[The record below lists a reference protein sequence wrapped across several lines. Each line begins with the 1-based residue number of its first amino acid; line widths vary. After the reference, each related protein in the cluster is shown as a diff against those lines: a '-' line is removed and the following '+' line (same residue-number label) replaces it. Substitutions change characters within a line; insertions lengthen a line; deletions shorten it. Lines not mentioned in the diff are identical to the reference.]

1 MVKSYRQIL
10 TVVLMFVLTAS
21 TAIAQPKKVKEADRL
36 YNNKEYYEALEAY
49 KVARTKIRGNKALRV
64 EITYKTGLCYRAFND
79 SKKAESW
86 FAKAIK
92 AKYQDPEAI
101 LFLAE
106 MMMKNAKYDEALV
119 EFQNYAKIKP
129 DDPRG
134 QAGIESCKLSVKW
147 KEQPTRHQITNVR
160 DLNSKYDDFSPIYS
174 RKNYKEIIFTSS
186 REGSMGNGMDGWTG
200 EAFSDIYSAKLD
212 RNGKWS
218 TPDPYKE
225 PLNTK
230 YNDGAT
236 SLNRKYSIMFFTRC
250 EYDKNKVKG
259 CQIFTTRKKGNS
271 WSDPVL
277 IPFAADTFTVGH
289 PWISD
294 DDKTLIFASDM
305 PGGMGGRDLWM
316 ATYDKKSKAWGNPV
330 NLGPQ
335 VNTSGDELYPT
346 LRDDSTLYFSSTG
359 HVGMGGL
366 DLFEAK
372 LANGKWGSVAN
383 LKFPLNSESDD
394 FGIIFE
400 GKKEKGYFTSAREGG
415 RGGADI
421 YEFTVP
427 PVLFTIGGIVY
438 DFDTKEPIENAKVTM
453 VDKDG
458 MTYEIMTD
466 KTGSYYFDETKFLE
480 ENTYNLVAS
489 ADEFLNDKGTETT
502 EGESVGKD
510 FTKDFFLKTTK
521 KGPIQLPEI
530 LYDLNS
536 SVLRPESKDSLNGL
550 ISTLRDNPNIT
561 IELMSHTDSRGSAR
575 SNIKLSQE
583 RAQSVVAYLISQKID
598 PSRLSAKGYGET
610 RLLNKCKDGVKCSE
624 EEHQRNRRTE
634 FRITGTEF
642 VPAEGSPE
650 YVAPKIETVEEDEE
664 IQTEVDE
671 IQRDNIDL
679 ENIEIKEDTK
689 PKGTDEKPSENPKK

>member
-1 MVKSYRQIL
+1 MVKTFNQIL
-10 TVVLMFVLTAS
+10 TATLLLVFTA
-21 TAIAQPKKVKEADRL
+21 TAAIAQPKRVREADRL

-49 KVARTKIRGNKALRV
+49 KKASESVRGNKALKAEV
-64 EITYKTGLCYRAFND
+64 IYKQGLCYMAFND
-79 SKKAESW
+79 SKKAEVW

-92 AKYQDPEAI
+92 AKYQNPEAI
-101 LFLAE
+101 LNLAD
-106 MMMKNAKYDEALV
+106 MKRENGKYDEALA
-119 EFQNYAKIKP
+119 EYENYMKLKP
-129 DDPRG
+129 DDARG
-134 QAGIESCKLSVKW
+134 TAGLESCKLSVKW
-147 KEQPTRHQITNVR
+147 KENPTRHEITNVR

-174 RKNYKEIIFTSS
+174 RKNFKEVIFTSS
-186 REGSMGNGMDGWTG
+186 REGSTGNGMDGWTG
-200 EAFSDIYSAKLD
+200 EAFSDIYEAKLD

-218 TPDPYKE
+218 TPTAFKE

-259 CQIFTTRKKGNS
+259 CQIFTTRKKGNT
-271 WSDPVL
+271 WDDPVL

-294 DDKTLIFASDM
+294 DDQTLLFASDM
-305 PGGMGGRDLWM
+305 PGGMGGRDIWM
-316 ATYDKKSKAWGNPV
+316 ASYDKKSKSWGNPV

-335 VNTSGDELYPT
+335 VNTANDELYPT
-346 LRDDSTLYFSSTG
+346 LRNDSTLYYSSNG

-372 LANGKWGSVAN
+372 LSGGKWGSVSN

-400 GKKEKGYFTSAREGG
+400 GKKERGYFTSARLGG

-421 YEFTVP
+421 YQFTVP
-427 PVLFTIGGIVY
+427 PILFTITGIVY

-458 MTYEIMTD
+458 MTYDVITD
-466 KTGSYYFDETKFLE
+466 KTGSYYFDETKFVE
-480 ENTYNLVAS
+480 DNTYNLVAS
-489 ADEFLNDKGTETT
+489 ANEYLNDKGTETT
-502 EGESVGKD
+502 EGETQGKD
-510 FTKDFFLKTTK
+510 YKKDFFLKTTK

-536 SVLRPESKDSLNGL
+536 SILRPESKDSLNGL

-561 IELMSHTDSRGSAR
+561 IELMSHTDSRGSAK

-583 RAQSVVAYLISQKID
+583 RAQSVVEYLISQKID
-598 PSRLSAKGYGET
+598 PSRLAAKGYGET

-634 FRITGTEF
+634 FRITATNF

-650 YVAPKIETVEEDEE
+650 YVAPKIELVDEDAE
-664 IQTEVDE
+664 IETEVQE
-671 IQRDNIDL
+671 IKRDNINLD
-679 ENIEIKEDTK
+679 NIKNEELTPEPVKED
-689 PKGTDEKPSENPKK
+689 PKK